1 MISSYSSSQS
11 CPTSIAVDIYK
22 RRKRCRRK
30 DQDEYDAILDH
41 LSVVRR
47 KRKVVDDANISQPLK
62 RKTPPLKATCM
73 LLEIMVH

>member
-11 CPTSIAVDIYK
+11 YSTSIAIDIYK

-47 KRKVVDDANISQPLK
+47 KRKVVDDANISQP
-62 RKTPPLKATCM
+62 RKQRRPPLKATYM